1 MHYRLALIGFG
12 GVARALV
19 EILRNKGNELPQK
32 DGLELSVVAVS
43 DLRLGMAEDPDG
55 LDLAALVELP
65 NEPGALA
72 AFSGG
77 RAEPDNEAVIK
88 RSTADIV
95 VEATFT
101 NPETGEPALSHCRWA
116 LESGKHLVTS
126 NKGPVALA
134 AAELTKK
141 AETKGLAFSY
151 EGTVMSGTPVIRT
164 AEQCLAGCHIAG
176 FRGILNGTA
185 NFVLGQV
192 ETGMSFDDAIALAQ
206 SRGYAEADP
215 TADIGGSDVLMKVLI
230 LARALFDQAVE
241 ASAVPCQGITGL
253 SEAEVRA
260 AKAEGH
266 RWKLLGQGSLAPD
279 GHVALEVAPIMLP
292 DSDPLASIEGPTNAL
307 TLDTDL
313 LGPVTV
319 SGPGAGRIE
328 TGFALLADIL
338 AIHAQSQPP
347 RYRQ

>member
-1 MHYRLALIGFG
+1 MQYRLALIGFG
-12 GVARALV
+12 GVGRALA
-19 EILRNKGNELPQK
+19 EILRDKGAELREK
-32 DGLELSVVAVS
+32 EGAELSIVAVS
-43 DLRLGMAEDPDG
+43 DLRLGMAEDPQG
-55 LDLAALVELP
+55 LDLAALTALP

-72 AFSGG
+72 TLSGG

-88 RSTADIV
+88 QSPADIV

-116 LESGKHLVTS
+116 LESGKHLVIS

-134 AAELTKK
+134 AAEL
-141 AETKGLAFSY
+141 AETAAAAGLAFLY

-164 AEQCLAGCHIAG
+164 AEQCLAGCRIAG

-185 NFVLGQV
+185 NFVLGKV
-192 ETGMSFDDAIALAQ
+192 EAGMSFDDAIALAQ
-206 SRGYAEADP
+206 SKGYAEADP

-230 LARALFDQAVE
+230 LARALFGQAVE
-241 ASAVPCQGITGL
+241 SDAVPCRGITGL

-260 AKAEGH
+260 AKTEGH
-266 RWKLLGQGSLAPD
+266 RWKLLGQGTLGAD
-279 GHVALEVAPIMLP
+279 GRPALEVAPIMLP
-292 DSDPLASIEGPTNAL
+292 DSDPLAAIEGPINAL

-338 AIHAQSQPP
+338 AIHAQGQPP
-347 RYRQ
+347 RYRR